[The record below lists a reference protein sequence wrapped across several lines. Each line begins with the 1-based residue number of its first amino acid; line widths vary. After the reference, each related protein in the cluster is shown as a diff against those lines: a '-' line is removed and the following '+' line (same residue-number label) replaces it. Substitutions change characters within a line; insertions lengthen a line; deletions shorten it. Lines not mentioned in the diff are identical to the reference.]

1 MNIKEIKENEQLK
14 MDYVSLHV
22 DIPGVIGKDERELSI
37 AELERIKMILFTD
50 AKNVRKMKLLLK
62 VLSNMLLMVKNM
74 TMM

>member
-1 MNIKEIKENEQLK
+1 MKFKELKENEAL
-14 MDYVSLHV
+14 MMNNVSLHV
-22 DIPGVIGKDERELSI
+22 DVTGVIGKDEKKLSKI
-37 AELERIKMILFTD
+37 ELERVKMILFTD

>member
-1 MNIKEIKENEQLK
+1 MKFKELKENEAL
-14 MDYVSLHV
+14 MMNNVSLHV
-22 DIPGVIGKDERELSI
+22 DVPGVIGKDEKELSKI
-37 AELERIKMILFTD
+37 ELERVKMILFTD